1 MKRRK
6 CTKREFLQ
14 KKLWIQTNLFRT
26 PAQVQTFIKTML
38 SFELQNVWKDCVVG
52 GFEENYKNWDQKLFN
67 CTFELAPLLV
77 FLLRLSFLYPLTSKL
92 VIYLCLYICLSIYL
106 NFSFYLFDFLL
117 RGMANASNGG
127 WNLLSTRFSVPLLTS
142 VKKKQRLWNW
152 KLSLSTF

>member
-1 MKRRK
+1 
-6 CTKREFLQ
+6 
-14 KKLWIQTNLFRT
+14 
-26 PAQVQTFIKTML
+26 ML

-92 VIYLCLYICLSIYL
+92 VIYLCLYVCLSIYL

-117 RGMANASNGG
+117 REMANAPNGS
-127 WNLLSTRFSVPLLTS
+127 WNLLSTQFSVPSLTS
-142 VKKKQRLWNW
+142 VKKKTASV
-152 KLSLSTF
+152 KLKALVEYILMVLFVLLLKRVRFLVNGS

>member
-1 MKRRK
+1 M
-6 CTKREFLQ
+6 
-14 KKLWIQTNLFRT
+14 
-26 PAQVQTFIKTML
+26 QTFIKTML

-92 VIYLCLYICLSIYL
+92 VIYLCLYVCLSIYL

-117 RGMANASNGG
+117 REMANASNGG
-127 WNLLSTRFSVPLLTS
+127 WNLLSTRFSVPSLTS
-142 VKKKQRLWNW
+142 VKKTASV
-152 KLSLSTF
+152 KLKALVQHFLMALFVLLLKRVHFLVNET